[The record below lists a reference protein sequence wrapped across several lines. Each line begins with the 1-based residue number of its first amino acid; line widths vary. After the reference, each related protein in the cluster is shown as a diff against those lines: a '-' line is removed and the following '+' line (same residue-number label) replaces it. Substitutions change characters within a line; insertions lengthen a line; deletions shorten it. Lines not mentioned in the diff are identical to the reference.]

1 MDRKMKTGI
10 VISILPYLLALMLF
24 YSLAIHMHQSLGGW
38 PGIGT
43 DGFPQALL
51 IHDKIQGFYIS
62 YLLLFTI
69 FVVPAIILVC
79 LLVPRWRQLVVYC
92 LVHLVSLPI
101 FFVLM
106 QLAPEGY
113 LYWWWDWRYYD
124 QLRPK
129 RKETAALLR
138 KHGGKRGKE
147 LKAEGIWNTS
157 YSQQSQPCW
166 LWGVVNNPT
175 YVFIH

>member
-24 YSLAIHMHQSLGGW
+24 YSLAIHMHQSLAGW
-38 PGIGT
+38 PERIGT

-79 LLVPRWRQLVVYC
+79 LLVSRWRHLVVYFV
-92 LVHLVSLPI
+92 LLLVSLPVCY
-101 FFVLM
+101 VLM

-113 LYWWWDWRYYD
+113 LYWWWD
-124 QLRPK
+124 
-129 RKETAALLR
+129 
-138 KHGGKRGKE
+138 
-147 LKAEGIWNTS
+147 
-157 YSQQSQPCW
+157 
-166 LWGVVNNPT
+166 
-175 YVFIH
+175 